1 MPSGDKLALGAMA
14 ALAAVAAM
22 SQRRRQG
29 SGYELK
35 TLPFDPEEGLPTV
48 GEVPARIPSHRWRM
62 IHEARYMRPNEYVGA
77 TKVIDSEAMDLWYEG
92 KGEGSAEQF
101 YWAIE
106 DSVRFIYIPQDD
118 EDTGEDEGGE
128 LGKAL
133 DRARF
138 EFRIP
143 SRFPS
148 SRVGEVVD
156 ALKLDKEDLRIAMF
170 LDEID
175 RPESISEDSWLT
187 RFLWAHHDSE
197 EYDSSRSVMMNML
210 WDLLNE
216 EGKHSDWERPET
228 DVDIIR
234 EAGRDED
241 DPENKLR
248 LLFAAI
254 ESGDIPPSH
263 LDKDAVATFF
273 SKNKDA
279 LVEIIEDN
287 PHIIETRAVLGRPI
301 PMLAGTRIDTLLG
314 PEVTREVMHILKEA
328 Q

>member
-1 MPSGDKLALGAMA
+1 MSSGDKLALGAMA

-29 SGYELK
+29 SGYELE
-35 TLPFDPEEGLPTV
+35 TAPFDPDEGFPTV
-48 GEVPARIPSHRWRM
+48 GEVPSRIPSHRWRM
-62 IHEARYMRPNEYVGA
+62 IHEARYMRPNEYVNE
-77 TKVIDSEAMDLWYEG
+77 TDVIDSEAMDLWYES

-101 YWAIE
+101 YWATEGGQYIYLPQE
-106 DSVRFIYIPQDD
+106 DEY
-118 EDTGEDEGGE
+118 TGEQEGGA
-128 LGKAL
+128 LGEAL

-148 SRVGEVVD
+148 SRAGEVVD

-187 RFLWAHHDSE
+187 RFLWANHDAGE
-197 EYDSSRSVMMNML
+197 DDSARSVIKNTL
-210 WDLLNE
+210 WDLLN
-216 EGKHSDWERPET
+216 GRGRDSDLERPDT
-228 DVDIIR
+228 DFDVIR
-234 EAGRDED
+234 EAGRNED

-248 LLFAAI
+248 LLIEAI
-254 ESGDIPPSH
+254 DSGDIPPSH

-279 LVEIIEDN
+279 LVEIVEDN

>member
-1 MPSGDKLALGAMA
+1 MSSGDKLALGAMA

-35 TLPFDPEEGLPTV
+35 TLPFDPEEGFPTV

-62 IHEARYMRPNEYVGA
+62 IREARYMRPNEYVLA
-77 TKVIDSEAMDLWYEG
+77 TDVIDSEAMDLWYES

-101 YWAIE
+101 YWATE
-106 DSVRFIYIPQDD
+106 DEQYIYLPQED
-118 EDTGEDEGGE
+118 ENTGEQEGGA
-128 LGKAL
+128 LGEAL

-143 SRFPS
+143 GNFPS
-148 SRVGEVVD
+148 SRAGEVVD
-156 ALKLDKEDLRIAMF
+156 ALKLNVVDLRIAMF
-170 LDEID
+170 IDDID

-187 RFLWAHHDSE
+187 RFLWSQHDAEEHDSAQ
-197 EYDSSRSVMMNML
+197 SVMKNTL
-210 WDLLNE
+210 WDLLN
-216 EGKHSDWERPET
+216 GRGRNLDLAHPDT
-228 DVDIIR
+228 DFDIIR
-234 EAGRDED
+234 DAGRDEG
-241 DPENKLR
+241 DPEKKL
-248 LLFAAI
+248 LLLIAAI
-254 ESGDIPPSH
+254 DSGDIPPNH

-273 SKNKDA
+273 SRNRDA
-279 LVEIIEDN
+279 LVEIVEDD

-301 PMLAGTRIDTLLG
+301 PMLADTRIDTLLG